1 MPVQVDSI
9 NYKNIIRAFW
19 LELPDHSTGCF
30 VIGFDKPLIQGQT
43 DYKYTIIQFKKNEDI
58 EVEMGPRYDEIPK
71 INENISRTLVGPFF
85 EKFTEIFKVFT
96 GIGVV
101 TPGDFKNS
109 KGDACLPCSVG
120 AKSGYLYLLNKS
132 LIFIL
137 RPVIYVKY
145 DEVAKAV
152 FHRVTS
158 GHTARG
164 FDLEIL
170 TKAGTSYSYSGLDK
184 ADFDPVLKFMKER
197 GVLTEAAKDEEIVK
211 VTKTAEE
218 WKKTLDAKE
227 YHVLREKGT
236 ERAFTGRYHD
246 NHEKGTYTCAGCG
259 LELFNSD
266 AKFESGTGW
275 PSFFQPLKP
284 SRVTEIKDTA
294 HGMVRTEVVCARCEG
309 HLGHVFDDGPKP
321 TGLRYCMNGTALK
334 FTKVEEKK

>member
-1 MPVQVDSI
+1 MRTYLIPLMAFGLVLALV
-9 NYKNIIRAFW
+9 IIGR
-19 LELPDHSTGCF
+19 
-30 VIGFDKPLIQGQT
+30 
-43 DYKYTIIQFKKNEDI
+43 
-58 EVEMGPRYDEIPK
+58 
-71 INENISRTLVGPFF
+71 
-85 EKFTEIFKVFT
+85 
-96 GIGVV
+96 
-101 TPGDFKNS
+101 
-109 KGDACLPCSVG
+109 VG
-120 AKSGYLYLLNKS
+120 A
-132 LIFIL
+132 
-137 RPVIYVKY
+137 
-145 DEVAKAV
+145 D
-152 FHRVTS
+152 
-158 GHTARG
+158 
-164 FDLEIL
+164 
-170 TKAGTSYSYSGLDK
+170 DK
-184 ADFDPVLKFMKER
+184 APNSEPAKP
-197 GVLTEAAKDEEIVK
+197 AAKDEEIVK